1 MSQPDQPLE
10 VSQEIGL
17 YPIVQDSSCELVISV
32 RDPRTGEEP
41 YQPPLVL
48 PYPLARA
55 LHDHLGQ
62 YLARQQVF
70 DREFRN
76 QPE

>member
-1 MSQPDQPLE
+1 MSQADQPLE

-17 YPIVQDSSCELVISV
+17 YPIVEDGSCELVISV
-32 RDPRTGEEP
+32 RNPWTGEAP
-41 YQPPLVL
+41 HQPTLVL
-48 PYPLARA
+48 SHALARA

-62 YLARQQVF
+62 YLVRQQVF